1 MAEEKYDIREIML
14 ANAGNAFINKQVP
27 FGDDPYLGEDAVQIG
42 FDLIDLVERLDR
54 EFSYKKKK

>member
-14 ANAGNAFINKQVP
+14 ANAGNAFINKQFP
-27 FGDDPYLGEDAVQIG
+27 FGDDSYLGEDAVQIG
-42 FDLIDLVERLDR
+42 FNLIDLVEQLDR